1 MEVRKLR
8 PEEHLRT
15 RKLWEDIFKEDTPE
29 FLDYYYTVKTK
40 ENEIYVIEDEGEI
53 VSMLHLNPYT
63 MRIGKEMYPTHYIVA
78 VATRTEY
85 RRQGLM
91 AKLMN
96 HVIQVMK
103 DRGEPFT
110 FLMPANEAYYKPF
123 GFQFVYEQK
132 QGKVFGKQSEQ
143 LDIDFSYAM
152 PEDCKEIA
160 DYANQK
166 LTVYD
171 IVTWRN
177 QGYYETILAEQQSEN
192 GGILLAR
199 KEGKIVGVFCFSK
212 DDEVHMWEPLFEDKE
227 VLEHA
232 IYLLTGSQ
240 EIGAKC
246 IGYGDEKL
254 QPIIMAKILDDKMKN
269 VFENVQ
275 VFLNE
280 VV

>member
-1 MEVRKLR
+1 
-8 PEEHLRT
+8 
-15 RKLWEDIFKEDTPE
+15 
-29 FLDYYYTVKTK
+29 
-40 ENEIYVIEDEGEI
+40 
-53 VSMLHLNPYT
+53 
-63 MRIGKEMYPTHYIVA
+63 
-78 VATRTEY
+78 
-85 RRQGLM
+85 
-91 AKLMN
+91 MN

-212 DDEVHMWEPLFEDKE
+212 DDEVHMWEPLFDDKE
-227 VLEHA
+227 VLDHA